1 MIRIFIADDHHLIRA
16 GFRQLAAEDHTLR
29 VVGEAAEGHDLLRKL
44 EGSGTDVLILDIGM
58 PGPGF
63 LTLLGQLKQRFPQVR
78 VLVVSVHPEGELA
91 IQALRAGAAGYVTK
105 TEAPTDLMAAV
116 AKVHAGGRYVS
127 PRLAERL
134 AEALT
139 AGPPGQA
146 HRALSPREYQVLC
159 LLGGGKTNKQI
170 AAGFRVGPKTISTY
184 RSRVLRK
191 LDLKT
196 NADLV
201 RYVIEH
207 DLTT

>member
-29 VVGEAAEGHDLLRKL
+29 VVGEAADGHSVLRQL
-44 EGSGTDVLILDIGM
+44 DGTGTDVLILDIGM

-63 LTLLGQLKQRFPQVR
+63 LTLLGQLKQRFPQLR
-78 VLVVSVHPEGELA
+78 VLVVSMHPEGELA

-105 TEAPTDLMAAV
+105 AEAPTELMAAV

-127 PRLAERL
+127 PTLAERL
-134 AEALT
+134 ADAVAAGPHEAL
-139 AGPPGQA
+139 
-146 HRALSPREYQVLC
+146 SSREYQVLC
-159 LLGGGKTNKQI
+159 LLGSGKTNKQI
-170 AAGFRVGPKTISTY
+170 AAACKVGPKTISTY
-184 RSRVLRK
+184 RSRILRK
-191 LDLKT
+191 LNLKT

-207 DLTT
+207 GLTT

>member
-1 MIRIFIADDHHLIRA
+1 M
-16 GFRQLAAEDHTLR
+16 
-29 VVGEAAEGHDLLRKL
+29 
-44 EGSGTDVLILDIGM
+44 
-58 PGPGF
+58 
-63 LTLLGQLKQRFPQVR
+63 
-78 VLVVSVHPEGELA
+78 
-91 IQALRAGAAGYVTK
+91 
-105 TEAPTDLMAAV
+105 
-116 AKVHAGGRYVS
+116 S
-127 PRLAERL
+127 PPLAERL

-146 HRALSPREYQVLC
+146 HRALSAREYQVLC

-184 RSRVLRK
+184 RSRILRK

>member
-1 MIRIFIADDHHLIRA
+1 MPSRPRERESCRA
-16 GFRQLAAEDHTLR
+16 PSRMPRPLSATVRSSALGVMPSRTSTWVAAAWRATL
-29 VVGEAAEGHDLLRKL
+29 
-44 EGSGTDVLILDIGM
+44 
-58 PGPGF
+58 
-63 LTLLGQLKQRFPQVR
+63 
-78 VLVVSVHPEGELA
+78 VSA
-91 IQALRAGAAGYVTK
+91 SWKMRNT
-105 TEAPTDLMAAV
+105 AV
-116 AKVHAGGRYVS
+116 ARLASTAGGRYVS

-170 AAGFRVGPKTISTY
+170 AAAFRVGPKTISTY
-184 RSRVLRK
+184 RSRILRK

-207 DLTT
+207 DLTN

>member
-1 MIRIFIADDHHLIRA
+1 MIRIFIADDHHWIRA
-16 GFRQLAAEDHTLR
+16 GFRQLAAEDHSLR

-105 TEAPTDLMAAV
+105 TEAPTDLLAAV
-116 AKVHAGGRYVS
+116 VKVHAGGRYVS

-146 HRALSPREYQVLC
+146 PPALSPRKYQVLC

-170 AAGFRVGPKTISTY
+170 CAGFRVVTAPPSPYHTSCPRQLAHT
-184 RSRVLRK
+184 
-191 LDLKT
+191 
-196 NADLV
+196 
-201 RYVIEH
+201 
-207 DLTT
+207 

>member
-16 GFRQLAAEDHTLR
+16 GFRQLATDDHTLR
-29 VVGEAAEGHDLLRKL
+29 VVGETADGHALLRQL
-44 EGSGTDVLILDIGM
+44 EGTGTDVLILDIGM

-63 LTLLGQLKQRFPQVR
+63 LTLLGQLKQRLPQVR
-78 VLVVSVHPEGELA
+78 VLVVSMHPEGELA

-127 PRLAERL
+127 PTLAERL
-134 AEALT
+134 ADAL
-139 AGPPGQA
+139 AGGPPGQA
-146 HRALSPREYQVLC
+146 TALSAREYQVLC
-159 LLGGGKTNKQI
+159 LLGGGRTNKQI
-170 AAGFRVGPKTISTY
+170 AAACKVGPKTISTY
-184 RSRVLRK
+184 RSRILRK
-191 LDLKT
+191 LNLKT

-207 DLTT
+207 GLTT

>member
-1 MIRIFIADDHHLIRA
+1 
-16 GFRQLAAEDHTLR
+16 
-29 VVGEAAEGHDLLRKL
+29 
-44 EGSGTDVLILDIGM
+44 M

-78 VLVVSVHPEGELA
+78 VLVVSMHPEGELA

-105 TEAPTDLMAAV
+105 TEAPTDLLAAV

-127 PRLAERL
+127 PTLAERL
-134 AEALT
+134 ADALA
-139 AGPPGQA
+139 AGPPGRA
-146 HRALSPREYQVLC
+146 HEALSAREYQVLC
-159 LLGGGKTNKQI
+159 LLGVGRTNKQI
-170 AAGFRVGPKTISTY
+170 ATGFKVGPKTISTY
-184 RSRVLRK
+184 RSRILRK